1 MQNTE
6 AFYAAFA
13 RAGFLAMATW
23 QSSQVGTQPVQ
34 ASVRFTRASAGT
46 FDGMAQGYQAS
57 MVFPASQFA
66 GIAKGEAI
74 TVATPDGQTLAYRV
88 HEIHLITGGS
98 QREVT
103 LKK

>member
-13 RAGFLAMATW
+13 RAGFLATATW
-23 QSSQVGTQPVQ
+23 QSSQVGAQPVT
-34 ASVRFTRASAGT
+34 ASVRFTRASAAT
-46 FDGMAQGYQAS
+46 FDGMAQGFQAS
-57 MVFPASQFA
+57 MIFPASQFA
-66 GIAKGEAI
+66 AIAKGDVV
-74 TVATPDGQTLAYRV
+74 TVVTPDGQTLVYRA
-88 HEIHLITGGS
+88 HEPHLITGGS